1 MQILP
6 RVGDEVLVEFLDG
19 DIDRPVIT
27 GSIYNS
33 ASKALFDPTETN
45 KISEIT
51 ETDGQFRYVSGIH
64 DAGGN
69 QLLMYDQEGAERG
82 SSLHRLEQETT
93 WWRAVI

>member
-1 MQILP
+1 MRSVSALHRGVSRADHGMQILP

-27 GSIYNS
+27 GSLYNS

-51 ETDGQFRYVSGIH
+51 GDGRTIQVC
-64 DAGGN
+64 
-69 QLLMYDQEGAERG
+69 ERD
-82 SSLHRLEQETT
+82 T
-93 WWRAVI
+93 